1 MDVSGGQLES
11 SGGVWVVRVGG
22 QVGGAGC
29 IGGVECT
36 LCQRRNGMLVIVSN
50 GCWCGRGVMASSI
63 GAFEEA

>member
-1 MDVSGGQLES
+1 MEAGGGLIVDVSGGQLES

-50 GCWCGRGVMASSI
+50 GCHGIINRGV
-63 GAFEEA
+63 